1 MNELERLQRAYD
13 AIEEPGQET
22 VAAAREQLAAE
33 IASADLKSLARN
45 GRAAQPESSCG
56 HRANRRR
63 RLGLV
68 AVAAVILL
76 GVLLVTP
83 AFGIA
88 SSLLDLLQRGGQPP
102 LRLTAVGGPWWS
114 PDGKIVFASRRPNR
128 VFATTKG
135 DDYQL
140 YVMNADGSGKQAL
153 LEPGDG
159 PFSWSPDGRKIAFH
173 RNGHVY
179 VTNADGS
186 GVRRLT
192 SRPRPRP
199 GGSWVVFAGAWSPD
213 GRKLALAAWGPRNIE
228 IYVMNADGS
237 GQRRLTRAPTFDHV
251 GAAWSPDGRKI
262 AFARV
267 RSGNSEVFVMN
278 ADGSAKRRLTRQ
290 PAGGHNPAW
299 SPDGRKILFG
309 SGRDGNQEIYV
320 MNADGS
326 GQRRLTR
333 ASTFDHVG
341 AAWSPDGRKIA
352 FVTKRDGNWEV
363 YVMNPDGSGKRNL
376 TRNPGNDGPRG
387 WGAAWSPDGR
397 KIAFVSDRDGTYE
410 VYVMNADGSGQRR
423 LTHRGS

>member
-13 AIEEPGQET
+13 AIDEPGHET
-22 VAAAREQLAAE
+22 TAAAREQLLAE
-33 IASADLKSLARN
+33 IASADMKSLARN
-45 GRAAQPESSCG
+45 GRAAQAESSRG

-102 LRLTAVGGPWWS
+102 VRLTAVGGPWWS

-159 PFSWSPDGRKIAFH
+159 PFSWSPDGRNIAFA

-199 GGSWVVFAGAWSPD
+199 GGSWVVFAG
-213 GRKLALAAWGPRNIE
+213 
-228 IYVMNADGS
+228 
-237 GQRRLTRAPTFDHV
+237 
-251 GAAWSPDGRKI
+251 
-262 AFARV
+262 
-267 RSGNSEVFVMN
+267 
-278 ADGSAKRRLTRQ
+278 
-290 PAGGHNPAW
+290 
-299 SPDGRKILFG
+299 
-309 SGRDGNQEIYV
+309 
-320 MNADGS
+320 
-326 GQRRLTR
+326 
-333 ASTFDHVG
+333 
-341 AAWSPDGRKIA
+341 AWSPDGRKIA

-387 WGAAWSPDGR
+387 WGVAWSPDGR
-397 KIAFVSDRDGTYE
+397 KIAFVSDRDGTYD
-410 VYVMNADGSGQRR
+410 VYVMSADGSGQRR